1 MRNMLIAVA
10 AMFAASLAFAQ
21 VPTDQLQNA
30 QRKAGAAFNDLQK
43 AEFES
48 KQAEKE
54 YRDAEENHKSVQKQA
69 DLQKAQADAARK
81 KLEAAK
87 AREAGLRKT
96 YDAAVEDVDKLAPPR
111 KK

>member
-1 MRNMLIAVA
+1 MRHVPIAVA
-10 AMFAASLAFAQ
+10 AAFAASCAFAQ

-30 QRKAGAAFNDLQK
+30 QRKAGAAFGDLQK
-43 AEFES
+43 AEFET

-81 KLEAAK
+81 KLDAAK
-87 AREAGLRKT
+87 AREAGFRKS
-96 YDAAVEDVDKLAPPR
+96 YDSAVEAVDKLAPR